1 MPFLHSV
8 VAAAESEKSVG
19 IAASKQ
25 SIAFLDRHEPI
36 RLSNLFN
43 QMDHLD
49 IDEANRGEIG
59 TTKADSKRG
68 NSGGLRSLGRT
79 GTHLS
84 FPRVSQPLF
93 YTKKLK

>member
-1 MPFLHSV
+1 MPFLQSA

-25 SIAFLDRHEPI
+25 SLAFLDRHEPI
-36 RLSNLFN
+36 QLSNLFK

-49 IDEANRGEIG
+49 IDGGETG
-59 TTKADSKRG
+59 TTKADFKRG

-79 GTHLS
+79 STHLS
-84 FPRVSQPLF
+84 FFS
-93 YTKKLK
+93 